1 MDEYT
6 SKRAVNNGLYVP
18 KRGLR
23 DIADSRDENVQ
34 LCSRYGCSSSSRLNS
49 MKSPQVR
56 STTEK
61 PRPLRPSFTSSNGK
75 EVVGSSC
82 RTSSSPMPNARKS
95 LKDRKSFSHVGN
107 NQSENTCL
115 HGEPET
121 SGYMKSSKAH
131 RDAGSSK
138 ITLTEVG
145 CSSGASSSKP
155 RRLFSPKYSTQNSPV
170 GPTRGTASRTGYVP
184 RNLKC
189 NSSGSDVSPQ
199 SCSTTDSR
207 FSRRDIVKR
216 RNSEGEST
224 SSSSKG
230 KKVSGALPTRGISI
244 SDSRSSKNFDIREDS
259 RAVSVRTR
267 RSMNVPR
274 FRDSIRD
281 ASSGYFQNSSQ
292 PESPNLSLQSSSQ
305 FFSYA
310 CSSDSSAYS
319 FPGNDVEDLPSA
331 EVSGTSTELGINR
344 LMNRDA
350 LQRYNMDGVAQV
362 LVALERMEQDEEL
375 TYEQLLVLETN
386 LFLGG
391 LNFYDQHRG
400 MRLDIDNMSYEE
412 LLALEERMGS
422 VSTALSEEALSKCL
436 QKSIYQAMPSEIGE
450 FGSNESED
458 EVKCTICQEEY
469 VIGDEIGRLE
479 CEHGS
484 SKAHDQHL
492 NSKTHLARASIAPGH
507 HDENSV
513 IIKPLP
519 SQPQN
524 EPSDKAD
531 EDISGGDESEWE
543 EVDPEE
549 DSVDE
554 ATDSLKQLKMN
565 EDSYLDEHI
574 EELDPCCCFMC
585 DLEHKTIESF
595 MVHMHKKH
603 GFFIPDVE
611 YLKDPKGFLTYLGL
625 MVKRDYMCLY
635 CNDRCHSFSSLEAVR
650 KHMDAKS
657 HCKVH
662 YGDGG
667 DDEEAEL
674 EKFYDCS
681 GRYVDAIGKQLVS
694 SEDFNDRV
702 ELVITTRADDGVSVK
717 ALGSIEFLRYY
728 RQKPRPTRTNDV
740 AISAALASRYRSMG
754 LATVQSREQMVKMK
768 VLKAMNRCDVD
779 AMRSKIGM
787 KAMAFVTSLKM
798 YNISP
803 FHIMCYLEVFL

>member
-34 LCSRYGCSSSSRLNS
+34 LCSRYGCRSSSSRLNS

-107 NQSENTCL
+107 DQSENTCL

-145 CSSGASSSKP
+145 CYSGASSSKP
-155 RRLFSPKYSTQNSPV
+155 RRLFSPKYSNQNSPV

-207 FSRRDIVKR
+207 FSRRDIVKI

-310 CSSDSSAYS
+310 SSSDSSAYS

-331 EVSGTSTELGINR
+331 EVSSTSTELGINR

-458 EVKCTICQEEY
+458 EIKCTICQEEY
-469 VIGDEIGRLE
+469 VIGDEIARLE
-479 CEHGS
+479 CEHGYHVECVKHWLRLKNLCPIC
-484 SKAHDQHL
+484 KAE
-492 NSKTHLARASIAPGH
+492 AAP
-507 HDENSV
+507 S
-513 IIKPLP
+513 
-519 SQPQN
+519 
-524 EPSDKAD
+524 
-531 EDISGGDESEWE
+531 
-543 EVDPEE
+543 
-549 DSVDE
+549 
-554 ATDSLKQLKMN
+554 
-565 EDSYLDEHI
+565 
-574 EELDPCCCFMC
+574 
-585 DLEHKTIESF
+585 
-595 MVHMHKKH
+595 
-603 GFFIPDVE
+603 
-611 YLKDPKGFLTYLGL
+611 
-625 MVKRDYMCLY
+625 
-635 CNDRCHSFSSLEAVR
+635 
-650 KHMDAKS
+650 
-657 HCKVH
+657 
-662 YGDGG
+662 
-667 DDEEAEL
+667 
-674 EKFYDCS
+674 
-681 GRYVDAIGKQLVS
+681 
-694 SEDFNDRV
+694 
-702 ELVITTRADDGVSVK
+702 TT
-717 ALGSIEFLRYY
+717 
-728 RQKPRPTRTNDV
+728 
-740 AISAALASRYRSMG
+740 
-754 LATVQSREQMVKMK
+754 QS
-768 VLKAMNRCDVD
+768 
-779 AMRSKIGM
+779 
-787 KAMAFVTSLKM
+787 
-798 YNISP
+798 
-803 FHIMCYLEVFL
+803 